1 MAWLAPAGRLPSL
14 SSPPE
19 DLDPFRPFRDD
30 PGGFAREVLGVGY
43 LWDRQAEAV
52 RQLLEPPYRV
62 MCPAA
67 NEVGKT
73 WVAAVAV
80 LWWFCTRTPAL
91 VITTAPRKDQVR
103 DLLWKEVRRL
113 ARTSRIPLD
122 LPFQPKDCR
131 IERAPDDFAVGTT
144 ARDGTNFQGHHGPNI
159 LFVIDEATGVGAEF
173 FEAIETMFSPP
184 GHAVLAIYNPT
195 DITSQISREYKQA
208 TGPRG
213 TKAWHVVRMP
223 ATDHPNLAAELRD
236 EPPPVPHAVRLASFE
251 RRLLAWSQ
259 LVSGEPKAT
268 DVQWPPPWA
277 TDYARH
283 TGQQPR
289 WYRPGP
295 VAEARLLGRFPSH
308 SVYSVWSDADWQA
321 ARREGLKPLPVPLNT
336 LPEIGVDVARFG
348 DDDTAIHV
356 RCGPC
361 SLHHEQF
368 NGQDTNAT
376 VGRVKQ
382 LCREYAKWSNDRR
395 PDRITERD
403 IPVKVDDSG
412 VGGGVVDRL
421 REDGYAVCGI
431 DAGTGAIASDDY
443 PRRRDELWFTVAEM
457 ARKGEL
463 DLSRLHPETLDAL
476 ATEALAPK
484 YKLDSKGRRVVEP
497 KDETKKELGRSP
509 DGMDA
514 VGLAYAHAEGL
525 GVDDDLPEVVMRMR
539 R

>member
-1 MAWLAPAGRLPSL
+1 LAWLAPADRLPSL

-19 DLDPFRPFRDD
+19 DLDPLGRFRDD
-30 PGGFAREVLGVGY
+30 PGGFARHVLGIPY
-43 LWDRQAEAV
+43 LWDKQEEAV
-52 RQLLEPPYRV
+52 RRLLEPPYRT

-73 WVAAVAV
+73 FVAAVAV
-80 LWWFCTRTPAL
+80 LWWFCTRSPAL

-103 DLLWKEVRRL
+103 DLLWKEIRRL
-113 ARTSRIPLD
+113 ARRSREPLG

-159 LFVIDEATGVGAEF
+159 LFVIDEAVGVAAEF
-173 FEAIETMFSPP
+173 YEAIETMFSPP

-195 DITSQISREYKQA
+195 DTTSHVYREYKA
-208 TGPRG
+208 TSGRG
-213 TKAWHVVRMP
+213 ARNWHVVRMP
-223 ATDHPNLAAELRD
+223 ATDHPNLAAELRG
-236 EPPPVPHAVRLASFE
+236 EPPPVPHAVRLPSFE
-251 RRLLAWSQ
+251 RRLFAWSQ
-259 LVSGEPKAT
+259 LVAGQPKAT
-268 DVQWPPPWA
+268 DVQWPPA
-277 TDYARH
+277 SAADYIARS
-283 TGQQPR
+283 GKQPR

-295 VAEARLLGRFPSH
+295 IAEARLLGRFPSQ
-308 SVYSVWSDADWQA
+308 SVYSVWSDGDWQA
-321 ARREGLKPLPVPLNT
+321 ACREGREPLPLLTGV

-368 NGQDTNAT
+368 NGQDSSAT

-382 LCREYAKWSNDRR
+382 LCREWAKWANDRR
-395 PDRITERD
+395 PDRVTEYD

-421 REDGYAVCGI
+421 REDGYAVEGI
-431 DAGTGAIASDDY
+431 DAGTGAIACDDY

-457 ARKGEL
+457 ARRGEL
-463 DLSRLHPETLDAL
+463 DLSRLNEEALDQL
-476 ATEALAPK
+476 GTEALAPR

-497 KDETKKELGRSP
+497 KDETKKELGHSP

-514 VGLAYAHAEGL
+514 VGLAYAHAQGL
-525 GVDDDLPEVVMRMR
+525 GVDDDVPEVVMRR
-539 R
+539 RGW